1 MTAFEQIEDLA
12 EDGLGRVG
20 VEAEIGHKLEGE
32 ELETFYR
39 FDTVRKQI
47 RDLVKQGIGRF
58 GVEAEIGRKMDAEEV
73 QEFYKA
79 QNARKLEIAQKKARG
94 PMSAADRVRKHVA
107 STNDIG
113 KIDPRPRHRRLK
125 EACRYDL
132 EKFMWYYCRR
142 VLKHRPSALIRDGL
156 IHDVQETIL
165 HGGKAVKLYGRGTG
179 KTTIIVYCAVTWS
192 LLYGHRRY
200 PVIISA
206 TGKLAKKN
214 LKAIKKLISRSRPI
228 LQDFP
233 AVAIPIQRL
242 GDVSQRSASQTYCG
256 VPTDVEWAA
265 DQVVLPML
273 RGEDGQPLDAGCG
286 AIVGSV
292 GIGGAV
298 RGSNEGGQ
306 RPDFLIL
313 DDPQDRKI
321 AHSPKMVEAVIN
333 YIHQDAL
340 MLAGHDRTISAFVTI
355 TPQCLGD
362 VATELCSKT
371 KHPEWDVSIEPF
383 VKHTCT
389 KWSALVLKFVEK
401 YVEDTA
407 NHDSRFTQSTKWY
420 IENRDKFASVV
431 VLDSEQYDHATEVD
445 AIHHV
450 LNLRALLGEEAFNA
464 EIMMKVGDI
473 DSELEVKADLVAERL
488 NGAPVN
494 VCPPGTDSVV
504 AFCDVNI
511 TNTRGLSW
519 VAVAFGPNRV
529 AAVVNY
535 GRFPEQ
541 GPLVPPNSSDLVRNR
556 LVAAGIKRVVEKV
569 KSLPIRDTR
578 GRRVRI
584 TAIGFDRGYLPAV
597 IHRSL
602 FVIRKTQPLPFQLVA
617 MRGFPWDKFGVK
629 EKDTLRRGDHVFAT
643 RSKYGQYLAEM
654 APYWREVMQSSWL
667 ETALQPGS
675 ISLYGSDSTRHFAFA
690 TEICNEKLIRK
701 WQVVKGKQTLTAWD
715 WQELGENHFCDA
727 VTGAFALA
735 SWFRLYDDLSKV
747 IDGVLLPVE
756 RQPIDNGDG
765 TVTTPSGRTF
775 RTVAGVAVEKPAA
788 VAPHALHQ
796 DDLFDPM
803 KNQAILTNAGVE
815 VDTEGTGD
823 VEIAAEGMGDEPVAD
838 PLLDASPVR
847 KLSTKLSKRV
857 HKFRRGKYRR

>member
-1 MTAFEQIEDLA
+1 MTDLEQIRALA
-12 EDGLGRVG
+12 G
-20 VEAEIGHKLEGE
+20 
-32 ELETFYR
+32 
-39 FDTVRKQI
+39 
-47 RDLVKQGIGRF
+47 QGIGRY
-58 GVEAEIGRKMDAEEV
+58 GVEATIGRKMSDEELMAFRKAETV
-73 QEFYKA
+73 
-79 QNARKLEIAQKKARG
+79 RKLRIAQKKAKG
-94 PMSAADRVRKHVA
+94 PKTVAERVADYVARHNDVGDFSA
-107 STNDIG
+107 S
-113 KIDPRPRHRRLK
+113 PRHPRLK

-179 KTTIIVYCAVTWS
+179 KTTIIVYCAITWAV
-192 LLYGHRRY
+192 LYGHRRY

-214 LKAIKKLISRSRPI
+214 LKVIKKLLSRTKAI

-233 AVAIPIQRL
+233 AVAVPIQAL
-242 GDVSQRSASQTYCG
+242 GDVSQRAVSQTYHG
-256 VPTDVEWAA
+256 VPTDVEWSA
-265 DQVVLPML
+265 DQIVLPMCRDD
-273 RGEDGQPLDAGCG
+273 RGRPLDAGCG

-355 TPQCLGD
+355 TPQCFGD
-362 VATELCSKT
+362 VATELCSRT
-371 KHPEWDVSIEPF
+371 KHPEWDVSVEPF
-383 VKHTCT
+383 VRRLCPR
-389 KWSALVLKFVEK
+389 WSQLVIEFVER

-407 NHDSRFTQSTKWY
+407 NHDSRFSRSTAWY
-420 IENRDKFASVV
+420 RENREKFAEVV
-431 VLDSEQYDHATEVD
+431 VLDSEQYDHQTEID
-445 AIHHV
+445 AVHHV
-450 LNLRALLGEEAFNA
+450 LNLRALLGEQSFNA
-464 EIMMKVGDI
+464 EIMMKVSDEA
-473 DSELEVKADLVAERL
+473 SELEVNADLVAERL

-511 TNTRGLSW
+511 TKTRGLSW

-569 KSLPIRDTR
+569 KALPIRDTR
-578 GRRVRI
+578 GRSVRI

-675 ISLYGSDSTRHFAFA
+675 ISLYGSDPTRHFSFA

-775 RTVAGVAVEKPAA
+775 RTVTGVKVEKSAA
-788 VAPHALHQ
+788 IAPHALHQ

-803 KNQAILTNAGVE
+803 KNQAVLTNAGVE

-823 VEIAAEGMGDEPVAD
+823 VDIAAEGMGDEPIAD